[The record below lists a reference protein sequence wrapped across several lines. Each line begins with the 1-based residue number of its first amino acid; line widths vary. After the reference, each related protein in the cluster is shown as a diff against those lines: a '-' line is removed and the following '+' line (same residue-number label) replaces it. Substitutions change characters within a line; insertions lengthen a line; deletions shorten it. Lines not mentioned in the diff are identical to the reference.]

1 MELPG
6 LDNHLERYLGKGSCL
21 IRAEPLEASTRQAP
35 FRLWVEIDGVERSY
49 VLRPAAK
56 RGEHEYEVLKAM
68 EAVAIPTPRAYGWD
82 PNGEILGTPCLLI
95 DFIEGESLL
104 RHMLAGETWA
114 DDLYIDTAC
123 ALQAVTRD
131 ELTPV
136 LHRLGAGETAAGVLE
151 KGNSYFVANPH
162 NATQA
167 AYLKLKATMPELPE
181 LRFSNGDLYPDN
193 MIVRERRL
201 VGVIDFETAGFSD
214 PVFEFLLPF
223 FHHPGL
229 RGRGIEERY
238 CRRIGLDPAILGWY
252 HGLEYFDSLHWVLKL
267 GRPYGRHTAESLEHD
282 LRCWLAGQLT

>member
-6 LDNHLERYLGKGSCL
+6 LDRYLERYLGKGTRL

-35 FRLWVEIDGVERSY
+35 FRLWVEINGLERSY

-56 RGEHEYEVLKAM
+56 RGEREFEVLKAM
-68 EAVAIPTPRAYGWD
+68 EAIAIPTPRAYGWD
-82 PNGEILGTPCLLI
+82 PSGEILGNPCLLI

-104 RHMLAGETWA
+104 GHMLAGEAWA

-131 ELTPV
+131 ELTSV
-136 LHRLGAGETAAGVLE
+136 LEHLGAGETAADVLE
-151 KGNSYFVANPH
+151 KANSYFVANPH
-162 NATQA
+162 NAAQA

-223 FHHPGL
+223 FHHPEL

-238 CRRIGLDPAILGWY
+238 CRRIGLDPAILRWY
-252 HGLEYFDSLHWVLKL
+252 HGLEYFDSLHLVLKL
-267 GRPYGRHTAESLEHD
+267 GKPYGPNTAESLEHD
-282 LRCWLAGQLT
+282 LRCWLAG